1 MWSKPKSQQEDA
13 GLKRLEMTVT
23 DLSLLVIGLTWMGE
37 AAGWVR
43 GSWCAGGVCV
53 MCVCVCV
60 RVCVCACVR
69 ACVRACVCDE
79 KRASVGLY
87 KRAGSHVIERHK

>member
-53 MCVCVCV
+53 MCVCAC
-60 RVCVCACVR
+60 VCVCLCCLFLSCLFVYTCPFR
-69 ACVRACVCDE
+69 NDL
-79 KRASVGLY
+79 S
-87 KRAGSHVIERHK
+87 ERKKTF